1 MNRFM
6 KSLLAKYM
14 VIIFMAIIVVQI
26 AYFIVG
32 TIAILGF
39 DLGQEEDVDAKNV
52 EEKWHK
58 AVQNLNMVTQEE
70 ITNLFNEWMVHYP
83 EAGMFWVNGDG
94 EMQVELNA
102 TEGLPKQWSI
112 IDIVKFNKE
121 RYDGDPFTV
130 IAFAGDKGNE
140 SLVVFEVPRSVFDP
154 PIITA
159 SQKYGYLILVGVLGF
174 IILFIVVSFVFFRKI
189 QKRLL
194 RLQDAMG
201 IRDENGLPIEVV
213 TKKEDEIGQLEK
225 SFNHM
230 VTEIR
235 ESRKREQKEEQVRRE
250 LIANLSHD
258 LRTPLTKVRAQTYT
272 IKKQQL
278 SEEGE
283 SALRAIEISIDN
295 IDRLIDNLM
304 SYTLLM
310 ASKYKFEPKEIDI
323 SRFVRESLATWYP
336 AFEKDNLGIEVSLES
351 LNNWHVDPIW
361 MGRIL
366 DNLFQNILRHAK
378 DGKYI
383 GVRSEDNNE
392 YDAIVIVDR
401 GKGLNIESEE
411 KGAGIGLAIVDM
423 MVKGMS
429 LEWEIE
435 TSEQGTTIRI
445 KRPKK
450 GVND

>member
-32 TIAILGF
+32 AIAILGF
-39 DLGQEEDVDAKNV
+39 DLGKEEDIDARNV

-58 AVQNLNMVTQEE
+58 DVKNLNKVTQEE
-70 ITNLFNEWMVHYP
+70 IMNLFNEWKVQYP

-94 EMQVELNA
+94 EMQVEIDA
-102 TEGLPKQWSI
+102 TEELPKQWSI

-130 IAFAGDKGNE
+130 IAFTGDKGNE
-140 SLVVFEVPRSVFDP
+140 SLVVFEVQRSVFDP
-154 PIITA
+154 PLITA

-174 IILFIVVSFVFFRKI
+174 IILFIFVSFVFFRRI

-258 LRTPLTKVRAQTYT
+258 LRTPLTLVRAQAYT
-272 IKKQQL
+272 IKQQHL

-283 SALRAIEISIDN
+283 TALRAIELSIDN

-310 ASKYKFEPKEIDI
+310 ASKYKFEPKEIDVC
-323 SRFVRESLATWYP
+323 RFVRESLATWYP
-336 AFEKDNLGIEVSLES
+336 AFEKDNFEIQVSLES

-383 GVRSEDNNE
+383 GVQSENNDQFE
-392 YDAIVIVDR
+392 AIVILDH
-401 GKGLNIESEE
+401 GKGLDKESEE

-435 TSEQGTTIRI
+435 TSEQGTTIQI
-445 KRPKK
+445 KRLKK